1 MPVVARLNSVVCACK
16 SKQCRVDALH
26 ACVFD
31 TATLASSSVFTPLVK
46 LLPQT
51 SPYLAK
57 THIADEIQPSRTT
70 ERLEWEALQEPL
82 SGARDATRGHL
93 APSRR
98 HEYRPTRDQGARGA
112 ARAGS

>member
-1 MPVVARLNSVVCACK
+1 MSRRQRARVRFLLRHGGKLVSYRSLANRRSNEAIPREHK
-16 SKQCRVDALH
+16 LPESNPAFPDY
-26 ACVFD
+26 
-31 TATLASSSVFTPLVK
+31 TAR
-46 LLPQT
+46 
-51 SPYLAK
+51 
-57 THIADEIQPSRTT
+57 DSR
-70 ERLEWEALQEPL
+70 EALQEPL